1 MVVVQPANHGEGRSA
16 EGAEG
21 RTATEEDTSR
31 EREREREGGRGSGE
45 GRRWVEELCTETGR
59 PLLVLFIRDT
69 PHAADTRILL
79 F

>member
-1 MVVVQPANHGEGRSA
+1 MAVASQQITVKVDPLKEPKEEQRGGTWRKRDRGKSGGGEM
-16 EGAEG
+16 
-21 RTATEEDTSR
+21 
-31 EREREREGGRGSGE
+31 
-45 GRRWVEELCTETGR
+45 WVGIAETGR